1 MEIELTDN
9 NRANR
14 SEGVLDRKAI
24 APLFSIANKTIDAL
38 CRENNNLLIFPDAI
52 KKTKDKIQNECIFKL
67 ENTENIN
74 EVCITTG
81 NMMGFIGVGD
91 LKIKIKSRFDSGRN
105 DYFLHYMLHRVMSF
119 NLLDLNHNNEQ
130 EDVFDFLMFMFPALL
145 RVALKQGLYREYQTF
160 KYNDSKIKGT
170 IDINRHVAKNVPFT
184 GKVAYSTREY
194 AQDNDITELIRHTI
208 EFMKTKKYGQSIL
221 NIDSETK
228 DNVKTII
235 RATPLYNRNVR
246 HSVINSNIKTKI
258 HPYYTA
264 YIALQT
270 LCMQILRM

>member
-145 RVALKQGLYREYQTF
+145 KSALQQGLYREYQTF
-160 KYNDSKIKGT
+160 QYNDSKIKGT
-170 IDINRHVAKNVPFT
+170 IDVNRHIAKNVPF
-184 GKVAYSTREY
+184 
-194 AQDNDITELIRHTI
+194 
-208 EFMKTKKYGQSIL
+208 M
-221 NIDSETK
+221 
-228 DNVKTII
+228 
-235 RATPLYNRNVR
+235 
-246 HSVINSNIKTKI
+246 
-258 HPYYTA
+258 
-264 YIALQT
+264 
-270 LCMQILRM
+270 